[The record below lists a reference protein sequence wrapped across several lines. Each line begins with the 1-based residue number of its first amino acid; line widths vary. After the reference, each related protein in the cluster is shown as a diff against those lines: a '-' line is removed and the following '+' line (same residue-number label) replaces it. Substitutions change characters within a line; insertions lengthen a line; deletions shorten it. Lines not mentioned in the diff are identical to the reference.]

1 MTRNIEKQRREYSR
15 LLFRN
20 YVSQRTME
28 QRLKVLKGEKEKKT
42 LTQNLLPLK
51 ISFQYKGAIKNFQ
64 ENKNTKSIASR
75 PVLQEIAKEFL

>member
-28 QRLKVLKGEKEKKT
+28 QRLKVLKGKKGKKDF
-42 LTQNLLPLK
+42 N
-51 ISFQYKGAIKNFQ
+51 S
-64 ENKNTKSIASR
+64 ESI
-75 PVLQEIAKEFL
+75 PTEDIFPI